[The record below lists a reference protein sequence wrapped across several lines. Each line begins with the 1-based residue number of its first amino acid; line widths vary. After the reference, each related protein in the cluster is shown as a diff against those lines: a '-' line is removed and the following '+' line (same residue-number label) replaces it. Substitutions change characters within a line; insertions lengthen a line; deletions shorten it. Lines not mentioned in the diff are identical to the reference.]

1 MLMRLLPL
9 SCLLVAALCPQ
20 LAVAQLNYKSTM
32 PDGKVI
38 YGDKPVPGAVK
49 VDQLK
54 APSTKGITA
63 PSAQESAV
71 LSDMEKA
78 RAARDSR
85 EAKIRAAE
93 DAVSKVEAALAAG
106 KEPRAGE
113 RIGTA
118 SGGSRLTEE
127 YLQRQKELEQA
138 VATARAELVS
148 ARAEQP
154 AAAQQKTRAKDT
166 DVPADGRSRRAERD
180 K

>member
-1 MLMRLLPL
+1 MLKRLLPL
-9 SCLLVAALCPQ
+9 SYLLAVALCPQ
-20 LAVAQLNYKSTM
+20 LALAQLNYKSTM

-54 APSTKGITA
+54 APTTSGITPPTTKEA
-63 PSAQESAV
+63 AV
-71 LSDMEKA
+71 LSDMEKS

-93 DAVSKVEAALAAG
+93 DKVSRAEAALAAG
-106 KEPRAGE
+106 REQREGD

-118 SGGSRLTEE
+118 SGGSRLTEGYQE
-127 YLQRQKELEQA
+127 RVKQLEQD
-138 VATARAELVS
+138 VAKARAELAAV
-148 ARAEQP
+148 RADP
-154 AAAQQKTRAKDT
+154 GTQQKSAVKET
-166 DVPADGRSRRAERD
+166 DVPVDGRSQRALRD